1 MKTLNVFVE
10 NYKQTTSGFNVLV
23 KIIVAFVL
31 ALIFFTIL
39 SASVNVVQSFLEY
52 RFY

>member
-10 NYKQTTSGFNVLV
+10 NYKETTSGFNILV

-31 ALIFFTIL
+31 ALIFFTVI
-39 SASVNVVQSFLEY
+39 SAFVNVVQSFLEY

>member
-10 NYKQTTSGFNVLV
+10 NYKQTTSGLNVLV

-31 ALIFFTIL
+31 ALIFFTVI
-39 SASVNVVQSFLEY
+39 SAFVNVIQSFMEY
-52 RFY
+52 RF